1 MLRYLAYPFAAYL
14 LYNLAVAYVGLIKC
28 TMTHLKTYPVRDRES
43 ALRLLRS
50 KGCMDDTTVIMSA
63 FLKHDCYTYKRMHV
77 VIDPLGEIRPEPKFS
92 DRFKLFHHASLRK

>member
-1 MLRYLAYPFAAYL
+1 M
-14 LYNLAVAYVGLIKC
+14 NLDELIRKNRAVAYVGLIKC